1 MVRPGH
7 VPVPTVHVRARLQE
21 AAGVLGVLQRQADR
35 ARRLPAAALHRRQAP
50 PRRQGP
56 VQGGRRFLTPP
67 TSVRWR
73 LRSLTSSRFVQAQVD
88 EFEKRLTAVHTRGL
102 ENVESPEMDEENLK
116 EGTSSEKTVAQ
127 TPMTSRGRA
136 RTKRGLRASI
146 LAFLFYLCKYTLC
159 FIFFTT
165 EQGFFFYS

>member
-1 MVRPGH
+1 MLLIAFLRDSPFRRQDGAAVVRPGH
-7 VPVPTVHVRARLQE
+7 VPVPAVHVRAWLQE

-56 VQGGRRFLTPP
+56 VQGGEKLFANVP
-67 TSVRWR
+67 TYDVRWR
-73 LRSLTSSRFVQAQVD
+73 LARRQTVTTSRFVQAQVD

-102 ENVESPEMDEENLK
+102 ENVESPEMDEENQK
-116 EGTSSEKTVAQ
+116 EGASSDKTIAH

-136 RTKRGLRASI
+136 RAKRGPPA
-146 LAFLFYLCKYTLC
+146 
-159 FIFFTT
+159 
-165 EQGFFFYS
+165 